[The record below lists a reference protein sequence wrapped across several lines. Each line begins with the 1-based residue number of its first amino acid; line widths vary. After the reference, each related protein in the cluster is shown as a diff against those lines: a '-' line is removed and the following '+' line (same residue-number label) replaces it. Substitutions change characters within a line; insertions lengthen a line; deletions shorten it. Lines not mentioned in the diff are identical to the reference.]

1 MPDQHSTEEPEH
13 GYSPERRKLL
23 ARISAVCIAIAGG
36 VVATPIIG
44 FIFGPL
50 VVQEPVAWRT
60 VGKVDDFKI
69 DSTTLVRFQDPSSLA
84 WAGKTSGTAAWL
96 RRASEQQFVAFAI
109 NCAHLG
115 CPVRWE
121 PSAKLFLCPCH
132 GGVYYPDG
140 SWAAG
145 PPPRGLF
152 KYKVRVRNGEVQIL
166 ASAVPIE

>member
-1 MPDQHSTEEPEH
+1 MPDNHLTEEPEH

-36 VVATPIIG
+36 IVATPIIG

-50 VVQEPVAWRT
+50 VVKEPIVWRT

-84 WAGKTSGTAAWL
+84 WAGKSSGTAAWL

-115 CPVRWE
+115 CPVNGNHRQ
-121 PSAKLFLCPCH
+121 SSSFVLAH

-152 KYKVRVRNGEVQIL
+152 KYKVRVHNGEVQIL